1 MLSRLNLATVALLAC
16 FSMLGGVARG
26 QMLSDDLPA
35 NAVGIDVE
43 DKVGEFIPLD
53 LIFEDERG
61 NRIGLGKFF
70 KKGKPIVLTLN
81 YSDCPGLCIAQLDNL
96 VDTLKAG
103 SAKGLGDR
111 FEIVT
116 VSIDPTESN
125 EKAART
131 KAKYVGLLRETKADE
146 AWHFLTGKQSE
157 ISRLADAV
165 GFRYTYDRLN
175 KRYNHPA
182 ATYFVSEDGRVCR
195 YLLSLGVEPQQFDL
209 AVAEAGEGK
218 LTSSVADAIIQFCYM
233 YDPDANRYSASARRM
248 LAFAAA
254 AFCLMLLGCT
264 APFWFSK
271 RKNPGSPDEKTQSLL
286 VDIESDSAVI
296 SPEAASSEESHAV
309 H

>member
-1 MLSRLNLATVALLAC
+1 MFSRLSLTTVAMLAC
-16 FSMLGGVARG
+16 FCTLPAVARG
-26 QMLSDDLPA
+26 QMLADDLPS

-70 KKGKPIVLTLN
+70 KNGKPIVLTLN

-103 SAKGLGDR
+103 SAKGLGER

-125 EKAART
+125 EKASRT
-131 KAKYVGLLRETKADE
+131 KEKYVGLLTDTKAST

-157 ISRLADAV
+157 IASLANAV

-182 ATYFVSEDGRVCR
+182 ATYFISEDGRVCR

-233 YDPDANRYSASARRM
+233 YDPDANRYSASAKRL

-254 AFCLMLLGCT
+254 AFCLMLVGCT

-271 RKNPGSPDEKTQSLL
+271 RKNPASDDANSQATM
-286 VDIESDSAVI
+286 VDIKSDSAVI
-296 SPEAASSEESHAV
+296 SKEDHSPEESHAV